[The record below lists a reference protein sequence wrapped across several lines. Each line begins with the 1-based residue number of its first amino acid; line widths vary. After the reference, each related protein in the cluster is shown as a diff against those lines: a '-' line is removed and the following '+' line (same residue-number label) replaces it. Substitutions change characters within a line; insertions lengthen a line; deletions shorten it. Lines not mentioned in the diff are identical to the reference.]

1 MRLLFEIGM
10 EENPARFLEPALA
23 ELKKN
28 FMNKCKAERIAHGE
42 VKMYG
47 TPRRLILCA
56 EEVAEQQEDLNE
68 LNIGPAKSIAFLNGE
83 ITRAGIGFAKSQG
96 IDPVDLEII
105 QTDKGE
111 YIAARKSLQGQ
122 ATKTLLPELL
132 KSLVLELSFPK
143 SMKWSDLK
151 IRFARPIEWFLAM
164 ADSEVVEF
172 EIEGMKSSNH
182 SKGHRFFGKEFTVN
196 SVEDYFVKI
205 RENNVIIDIQERKK
219 MIREDILSKI
229 AEDEQVVIEEGLL
242 SEVTNLVEYPYPI
255 VGTFNSDFLEVPQE
269 VLIISMEVH
278 QRYFPILDKNGKLLP
293 KFVVIRNGIE
303 DSDNVRIGNEKVL
316 SARLADARFFYKED
330 LRNHLENNVEKL
342 KHVVFQKDL
351 GTIYQKI
358 TRTQEICEFLLAKL
372 HLEEKRETVLRTA
385 YLAKA
390 DLVSNMIGEKE
401 FTKLQGFMGADYALK
416 FGEKEEV
423 SKGIREH
430 YYPRF
435 QGDELP
441 QVVEGILVGIADR
454 LDTLVGCFGVG
465 VIPSGS
471 KDPFALRRAALGI
484 VNIILNSKLDLS
496 LRELVNASLDT
507 LAKDGV
513 LKRDRAEV
521 EKEVME
527 FFKQRLINV
536 FSEKMDRDI
545 VAAVLEVQSEDAMDA
560 FTRMQAL
567 KAFLTQEGA
576 KDLLDLAKRVGNIS
590 KEAKSRE
597 VNVTLFQQEEEK
609 ELYHY
614 TEKTKMEIES
624 LVSDKNYAGYLA
636 AVLASKEIVT
646 KYFNAVKVMDEN
658 VEVQNNRISQLGL
671 LSSLYQKLADLSVL
685 EEREVFLWMRRE
697 LQRRL
702 RKF

>member
-68 LNIGPAKSIAFLNGE
+68 LNIGPTKSIAFLNGE

-358 TRTQEICEFLLAKL
+358 KRTQEICEILLAKL

-658 VEVQNNRISQLGL
+658 VEIQNNRISQLGL

-685 EEREVFLWMRRE
+685 EER
-697 LQRRL
+697 
-702 RKF
+702 

>member
-10 EENPARFLEPALA
+10 EENPARFLEAALA
-23 ELKKN
+23 DLKKN
-28 FMNKCKAERIAHGE
+28 FIQKCKAERISHGE
-42 VKMYG
+42 VNIYG

-56 EEVAEQQEDLNE
+56 EDVAEQQEDLNE

-96 IDPVDLEII
+96 IEPVDLEII

-111 YIAARKSLQGQ
+111 YIAARKALKGQ
-122 ATKTLLPELL
+122 ATKLLLPELL

-164 ADSEVVEF
+164 VDSEVVEF
-172 EIEGMKSSNH
+172 EIEGMKSSNR
-182 SKGHRFFGKEFTVN
+182 SKGHRFFGKEFEVA
-196 SVEDYFVKI
+196 SVEDYFIKI
-205 RENNVIIDIQERKK
+205 RENNVIIDIEERKK
-219 MIREDILSKI
+219 MIREEILSKI

-242 SEVTNLVEYPYPI
+242 AEVTNLVEYPYPI
-255 VGTFNSDFLEVPQE
+255 VGSFNSDFLEVPQE

-278 QRYFPILDKNGKLLP
+278 QRYFPILDKHGKLLP

-330 LRNHLENNVEKL
+330 LRNPLEHNVEKL

-351 GTIYQKI
+351 GSIYQKI
-358 TRTQEICEFLLAKL
+358 IRIQEICEFLLSKL
-372 HLEEKRETVLRTA
+372 QLEEKRETVLRTA

-441 QVVEGILVGIADR
+441 QGTEGILVGIADR

-496 LRELVNASLDT
+496 LRELVNASLNA
-507 LAKDGV
+507 LEKDGV
-513 LKRDRAEV
+513 LKRDRSEV

-527 FFKQRLINV
+527 FFKQRLSNI

-545 VAAVLEVQSEDAMDA
+545 VAAVLEVQAEDAMDA

-567 KAFLTQEGA
+567 KVFLSQEGA
-576 KDLLDLAKRVGNIS
+576 KDLLELVKRVGNIS
-590 KEAKSRE
+590 KEVRSTE
-597 VNVTLFQQEEEK
+597 VNAFLFQQNEEK
-609 ELYHY
+609 ELYIF
-614 TEKTKMEIES
+614 TEKAKHEVEN
-624 LVSDKNYAGYLA
+624 LVADKNYAGYLA
-636 AVLASKEIVT
+636 AVLASKEMVT
-646 KYFNAVKVMDEN
+646 KYFSAVKVMDEN
-658 VEVQNNRISQLGL
+658 EEIQKNRVSQLGL
-671 LSSLYQKLADLSVL
+671 LHSLYRKLADFSML
-685 EEREVFLWMRRE
+685 EER
-697 LQRRL
+697 
-702 RKF
+702 

>member
-10 EENPARFLEPALA
+10 EENPARFLEAALA

-28 FMNKCKAERIAHGE
+28 FIQKCKAERISHGE
-42 VKMYG
+42 VNTYG
-47 TPRRLILCA
+47 TPRRLILCV
-56 EEVAEQQEDLNE
+56 EDVAEQQEDLNE
-68 LNIGPAKSIAFLNGE
+68 LNVGPAKSIAFLNGE

-96 IDPVDLEII
+96 IEPVDLEII

-111 YIAARKSLQGQ
+111 YIAARKALKGQ
-122 ATKTLLPELL
+122 ATKLLLPELL

-172 EIEGMKSSNH
+172 EIEGMKSSNR
-182 SKGHRFFGKEFTVN
+182 SKGHRFFGKEFEAA
-196 SVEDYFVKI
+196 SVEDYFIKI
-205 RENNVIIDIQERKK
+205 RENNVIIDIEERKK
-219 MIREDILSKI
+219 MIREEILSKI

-255 VGTFNSDFLEVPQE
+255 VGSFNSDFLEVPQE

-278 QRYFPILDKNGKLLP
+278 QRYFPILDKHGKLLP

-330 LRNHLENNVEKL
+330 LRNSLEHNVEKL

-351 GTIYQKI
+351 GSIYQKI
-358 TRTQEICEFLLAKL
+358 MRMQEICEFLLSKL
-372 HLEEKRETVLRTA
+372 RLEEKRETVLRTA

-441 QVVEGILVGIADR
+441 QGTEGILVGIADR

-484 VNIILNSKLDLS
+484 VNIILHSELEIS
-496 LRELVNASLDT
+496 LRDLVNVSLDS

-513 LKRDRAEV
+513 LKRERAEV
-521 EKEVME
+521 EKEVMD
-527 FFKQRLINV
+527 FFKQRLSNI

-545 VAAVLEVQSEDAMDA
+545 VAAVLEVQAEDTMDA

-567 KAFLTQEGA
+567 KAFLSQEEA
-576 KDLLDLAKRVGNIS
+576 KDLLELVKRVGNIS
-590 KEAKSRE
+590 KEAKGME
-597 VNVTLFQQEEEK
+597 VNASLFQQEEEK
-609 ELYHY
+609 ELYTF
-614 TEKTKMEIES
+614 TEKAKEEVES
-624 LVSDKNYAGYLA
+624 LIADKDYAGYLA
-636 AVLASKEIVT
+636 AVLASKERVT
-646 KYFNAVKVMDEN
+646 EYFNAVKVMDEN
-658 VEVQNNRISQLGL
+658 EEFQKNRISQLAL
-671 LSSLYQKLADLSVL
+671 LHSLYRKLADLSML
-685 EEREVFLWMRRE
+685 EER
-697 LQRRL
+697 
-702 RKF
+702 

>member
-10 EENPARFLEPALA
+10 EENPARFLEAALA
-23 ELKKN
+23 DLKKN
-28 FMNKCKAERIAHGE
+28 FIQKCKAERISHGE
-42 VKMYG
+42 VNIYG

-56 EEVAEQQEDLNE
+56 EDVAEQQEDLNE

-96 IDPVDLEII
+96 IEPVDLEII

-111 YIAARKSLQGQ
+111 YIAARKALKGQ
-122 ATKTLLPELL
+122 ATKLLLPELL

-164 ADSEVVEF
+164 VDSEVVEF
-172 EIEGMKSSNH
+172 EIEGMKSSNR
-182 SKGHRFFGKEFTVN
+182 SKGHRFFGKEFEVA
-196 SVEDYFVKI
+196 SVEDYFIKI
-205 RENNVIIDIQERKK
+205 RENNVIIDIEERKK
-219 MIREDILSKI
+219 MIREEILSKI

-242 SEVTNLVEYPYPI
+242 AEVTNLVEYPYPI
-255 VGTFNSDFLEVPQE
+255 VGSFNSDFLEVPQE

-278 QRYFPILDKNGKLLP
+278 QRYFPILDKHGKLLP

-330 LRNHLENNVEKL
+330 LRNPLEHNVEKL

-351 GTIYQKI
+351 GSIYQKI
-358 TRTQEICEFLLAKL
+358 IRIQEICEFLLSKL
-372 HLEEKRETVLRTA
+372 QLEEKRETVLRTA

-441 QVVEGILVGIADR
+441 QGTEGILVGIADR

-496 LRELVNASLDT
+496 LRELVNASLNA
-507 LAKDGV
+507 LEKDAV
-513 LKRDRAEV
+513 LKRDRSEV

-527 FFKQRLINV
+527 FFKQRLSNI

-545 VAAVLEVQSEDAMDA
+545 VAAVLEVQAEDAMDA

-567 KAFLTQEGA
+567 KVFLSQEGA
-576 KDLLDLAKRVGNIS
+576 KDLLELVKRVGNIS
-590 KEAKSRE
+590 KEVRSTE
-597 VNVTLFQQEEEK
+597 VNAFLFQQNEEK
-609 ELYHY
+609 ELYIF
-614 TEKTKMEIES
+614 TEKAKHEVEN
-624 LVSDKNYAGYLA
+624 LVADKNYAGYLA
-636 AVLASKEIVT
+636 AVLASKEMVT

-658 VEVQNNRISQLGL
+658 EEIQKNRVSQLGL
-671 LSSLYQKLADLSVL
+671 LHSLYQKLADFSML
-685 EEREVFLWMRRE
+685 EER
-697 LQRRL
+697 
-702 RKF
+702 

>member
-507 LAKDGV
+507 LVKDGV
-513 LKRDRAEV
+513 LKRNRAEV

-685 EEREVFLWMRRE
+685 EER
-697 LQRRL
+697 
-702 RKF
+702 

>member
-330 LRNHLENNVEKL
+330 LRNHLEKNVEKL

-358 TRTQEICEFLLAKL
+358 TRTQEICEILLAKL

-685 EEREVFLWMRRE
+685 EER
-697 LQRRL
+697 
-702 RKF
+702 

>member
-614 TEKTKMEIES
+614 TEKIKMEIES

-685 EEREVFLWMRRE
+685 EER
-697 LQRRL
+697 
-702 RKF
+702 